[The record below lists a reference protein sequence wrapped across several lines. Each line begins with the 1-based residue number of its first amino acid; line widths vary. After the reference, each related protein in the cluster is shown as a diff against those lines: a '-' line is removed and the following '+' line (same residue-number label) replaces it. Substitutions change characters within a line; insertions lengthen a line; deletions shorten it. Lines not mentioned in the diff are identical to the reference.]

1 MTCKGCEVKDAAA
14 AAQEDIESLIAE
26 QLSLESDLA
35 SPEIVSRRIAVC
47 ETCPLRLN
55 HTCTK
60 CGCFYRFRANLAK
73 KNCPAGMWEQ
83 TGQLVK

>member
-1 MTCKGCEVKDAAA
+1 MTCKGCEVKDAAV

-35 SPEIVSRRIAVC
+35 SREIVSRRIAVC